1 MTGVLLVVLVIV
13 TAVSSPQTP
22 LKRGALEC
30 FELGEKAGINS
41 PPFLRGG
48 QGGIL
53 RLLAPVI
60 RFIVYFSLGLLVVAC
75 TNGTPSQTEVNSSLE
90 FAEPPTRIV
99 ALEWV
104 YVEDLLALGIQ
115 PVGVADI
122 AGYNEFVQI
131 EPQLA
136 DTVVDVGTRQ
146 EPSLEAIAQL
156 EPDLII
162 GVKLRHEA
170 IVDTLSAIAPTLLFD
185 PYPAPETGIRQLD
198 EMEQTFLKIA
208 EVVNAKPKGEAVLQA
223 MQAKFEA
230 AAQQLQGKQLPQNPF
245 ILGQFV
251 GGAPQI
257 RLFNNNAMAV
267 QILQKL
273 GLTNAWQGT
282 VEPFGFNTVWIES
295 LPPVENANFFYS
307 TEENNPYFKQLEQN
321 PIWKNLAFV
330 KESRLYSIGSDTWI
344 FGGPLSAEVFVD
356 KVVQALTQN
365 QANSS

>member
-1 MTGVLLVVLVIV
+1 MKR
-13 TAVSSPQTP
+13 QTCTKIS
-22 LKRGALEC
+22 LFSATSY
-30 FELGEKAGINS
+30 LGKL
-41 PPFLRGG
+41 F
-48 QGGIL
+48 
-53 RLLAPVI
+53 
-60 RFIVYFSLGLLVVAC
+60 RFILYFAASLAVVAC
-75 TNGTPSQTEVNSSLE
+75 TNGISSQTEVNSSLE
-90 FAEPPTRIV
+90 FAETPTRIV

-122 AGYNEFVQI
+122 AGYHQFVQI

-136 DTVVDVGTRQ
+136 DPVMDVGTRQ

-162 GVKLRHEA
+162 GVNLRHEA
-170 IVDTLSAIAPTLLFD
+170 IASTLSAIAPTLLFD

-208 EVVNAKPKGEAVLQA
+208 EVVNAKAKGEAVLQQ
-223 MQAKFEA
+223 MRSKFED
-230 AAQQLQGKQLPQNPF
+230 AAQQLKGKQLAQTPF

-251 GGAPQI
+251 SGAPQI

-267 QILQKL
+267 QILQQL
-273 GLTNAWQGT
+273 GLTNAWQGA
-282 VEPFGFNTVWIES
+282 VDPFGFNTAWIES

-307 TEENNPYFKQLEQN
+307 AQENNPYFKQLKQN
-321 PIWKNLAFV
+321 LIWKNLAFV
-330 KESRLYSIGSDTWI
+330 KESRLYSIGSETWI

-356 KVVQALTQN
+356 KVVQALM
-365 QANSS
+365 ANREDLPN

>member
-1 MTGVLLVVLVIV
+1 VG
-13 TAVSSPQTP
+13 
-22 LKRGALEC
+22 
-30 FELGEKAGINS
+30 
-41 PPFLRGG
+41 
-48 QGGIL
+48 
-53 RLLAPVI
+53 LA
-60 RFIVYFSLGLLVVAC
+60 VVAC
-75 TNGTPSQTEVNSSLE
+75 TNGIPSQTEVNSSLE

-136 DTVVDVGTRQ
+136 DTVKDVGTRQ

-185 PYPAPETGIRQLD
+185 PYPAPETGISQLD
-198 EMEQTFLKIA
+198 EMKQTFFKIA
-208 EVVNAKPKGEAVLQA
+208 EVVNAQAKGEAVLQE
-223 MQAKFEA
+223 MQAKFDA
-230 AAQQLQGKQLPQNPF
+230 AAQQLQGKQLAQSPF
-245 ILGQFV
+245 ILGQFL

-257 RLFNNNAMAV
+257 RLFNDNAMAV
-267 QILQKL
+267 QILQQL
-273 GLTNAWQGT
+273 GLTNAWQGA
-282 VEPFGFNTVWIES
+282 VDPFGFNTVWIES
-295 LPPVENANFFYS
+295 LPPVEDANLFYIA
-307 TEENNPYFKQLEQN
+307 EENNPYYQQLKQNQ
-321 PIWKNLAFV
+321 IWKNLEFV
-330 KESRLYSIGSDTWI
+330 KENRLYSIGSDTWI

-356 KVVQALTQN
+356 KVVQALTPN

>member
-1 MTGVLLVVLVIV
+1 MTGVLL
-13 TAVSSPQTP
+13 AVFLIFSGVRSPQPP
-22 LKRGALEC
+22 LRRGALEF
-30 FELGEKAGINS
+30 FELGRKPAINS

-53 RLLAPVI
+53 RLLAAVI
-60 RFIVYFSLGLLVVAC
+60 RFILYFFLGLAVVSC
-75 TNGTPSQTEVNSSLE
+75 TNGIPSQTEVNSSLE

-170 IVDTLSAIAPTLLFD
+170 IEDTLSAIAPTLLFD

-198 EMEQTFLKIA
+198 EMKQTFLKIA
-208 EVVNAKPKGEAVLQA
+208 EVVNAKAKGEEVLQE

-230 AAQQLQGKQLPQNPF
+230 AAQQLQGKKIAQNPF

-251 GGAPQI
+251 PGAPQI
-257 RLFNNNAMAV
+257 RLFNDNAMAV
-267 QILQKL
+267 QILQEL
-273 GLTNAWQGT
+273 GLTNAWQGA
-282 VEPFGFNTVWIES
+282 VDPFGFNTVWIES
-295 LPPVENANFFYS
+295 LPPVENANFFYIA
-307 TEENNPYFKQLEQN
+307 EEKNPYFQQLQQN
-321 PIWKNLAFV
+321 QIWKNLAFV

-344 FGGPLSAEVFVD
+344 FGGPLSAEVFVE
-356 KVVQALTQN
+356 KVL
-365 QANSS
+365 QANRLESAP